1 MVGLPGANQESETMN
16 VREWVRRWGGGV
28 AGIGLLAVTLAGCY
42 APSESG
48 GAAPAGASAP
58 PPTMSAPVVAAPA
71 GAVVGIDN
79 IRVGDKLEVLF
90 TDIPDAPPGM
100 LQVVREDGTITL
112 PFGVTVTANGKKAGD
127 LQEEIRKEYV
137 PKYYVRLTVTV
148 KPQER
153 LFYVGGCVRRP
164 DRYVFAGEIT
174 LMGAIRV
181 AGDFTEFAKRTEVTV
196 TRADGTTL
204 TVDCKKAIKNP
215 RYDVPIFPGDS
226 VHVPQRIWW

>member
-1 MVGLPGANQESETMN
+1 MN
-16 VREWVRRWGGGV
+16 VREWVGGWGLRL
-28 AGIGLLAVTLAGCY
+28 AGAGLLALVLAGCY
-42 APSESG
+42 TPSEPG
-48 GAAPAGASAP
+48 GQAPAAQP
-58 PPTMSAPVVAAPA
+58 APVVAAPA
-71 GAVVGIDN
+71 GSSLIGIDN

-90 TDIPDAPPGM
+90 TDIPDSPPGM
-100 LQVVREDGTITL
+100 LAVVREDGTITL
-112 PFGVTVTANGKKAGD
+112 PFGVTVLAKGKKAGD

-153 LFYVGGCVRRP
+153 VFYVGGCVRRP
-164 DRYVFAGEIT
+164 DRYVFVGEIT
-174 LMGAIRV
+174 LLGAIRV

-204 TVDCKKAIKNP
+204 TIDCKKAIKNP
-215 RYDVPIFPGDS
+215 RYDIPIYPGDS